1 MGVIVALLYTLPGV
15 GVTKQV
21 AEGIVT
27 QYRFEDFD
35 GDMHDRVK

>member
-1 MGVIVALLYTLPGV
+1 MGVIVALLYTLPEV

-27 QYRFEDFD
+27 QYRFEGVD
-35 GDMHDRVK
+35 GDMHDSVR